1 MSLTCARR
9 ADFVAE
15 SAFPLTGRVGAVFRR
30 AADVPCGGFLLAL
43 MTEEAYLHP
52 LAIRIEDSL
61 FALLEPGM
69 PVVADASGLRIGR
82 TESAWGES
90 LSAPEL
96 VERRLSAA
104 REAEI
109 AAVIRRALTISG
121 RRSHVGEAF
130 FEGEETEFLEPVSHL
145 REALARGAADLAGVE
160 GWFGGGAGLTP
171 AWDDFCCGALL
182 ADRFFGG
189 GLIAPASCLIER
201 LDGMTTIQS
210 LWQLRFAERGRS
222 SLLVERFLSSLA
234 DGTCRSADVLRV
246 AGIGHTSGTDLLA
259 GICLRLEAG
268 MPKSPSPGESSRE

>member
-1 MSLTCARR
+1 
-9 ADFVAE
+9 
-15 SAFPLTGRVGAVFRR
+15 
-30 AADVPCGGFLLAL
+30 

-61 FALLEPGM
+61 FAMLEPGM

-82 TESAWGES
+82 SESAWGES
-90 LSAPEL
+90 LPAPAL
-96 VERRLSAA
+96 VERRLSPA

-109 AAVIRRALTISG
+109 AAAIRKALRLCG

-130 FEGEETEFLEPVSHL
+130 LEGEDTEFLAPVSHL

-189 GLIAPASCLIER
+189 ELIAPASNLIER
-201 LDGMTTIQS
+201 LAGKTTIQS
-210 LWQLRFAERGRS
+210 IWQLRFAERGRS
-222 SLLVERFLSSLA
+222 SLLVERFLASLA
-234 DGTCRSADVLRV
+234 GRTCRSADVLRV

-259 GICLRLEAG
+259 GVCLRLEAG
-268 MPKSPSPGESSRE
+268 VPKSYSPGESARE